1 MNIYTVDEMR
11 RIEEYEDTYGT
22 SFLRLM
28 ENAGSACA
36 RQIVRFIK
44 EKYMDEVSPQR
55 VVRVCVVCGKGK
67 NGGDG
72 FVIARKL
79 AEKGYQVKIVLVN
92 GFPVA
97 RDAAEMYKKAETLG
111 VVVNRYD
118 KEPALCT
125 GIMQAADI
133 VVDCIFGIGF
143 HGKLESQTEEII
155 RRMNEG
161 SGFRIAV
168 DVPSAVNADTGEVA
182 IACVNADVTLAIS
195 ALKPAHVLLPSKKY
209 CGSVEV
215 LDIGISSEAMASVP
229 PSLSTF
235 EKHELEAWL
244 PFRADSSHKN
254 DFGHVLV
261 VAGSMNMPGAACL
274 CANAALV
281 TGAGLVTVAF
291 PNSAYPSLAAHTL
304 EAMLCPLPETYDGFI
319 SEESLPILREK
330 LEKATVLVIGPGL
343 GRGPNVQKVV
353 EDLIKSAKC
362 PIVLDA
368 DGLNAIVDRTELF
381 KEAHAP
387 IVITPHPGE
396 MSRIAA
402 IPKTMIEENRI
413 KVAKEFADS
422 CGVTVLLKGPA
433 TVVASPDRE
442 KRYINQTGNAGLA
455 KGGSGDVL
463 TGVIAAFLAQ
473 GLEPFEAAGLGAY
486 VHGYAGDLAAELHS
500 RNAMVASDLFE
511 GIKEIYK
518 KYDR

>member
-1 MNIYTVDEMR
+1 MKIYTVDEMR
-11 RIEEYEDTYGT
+11 RVEEYENTYGT
-22 SFLRLM
+22 AYLRLM

-36 RQIVRFIK
+36 RHIVRFVK

-55 VVRVCVVCGKGK
+55 VVRICVVCGKGK

-72 FVIARKL
+72 FVIARRL
-79 AEKGYQVKIVLVN
+79 AEKGYQVKIVLAC
-92 GFPVA
+92 GYPTA
-97 RDAAEMYKKAETLG
+97 HDAIEMYRKAETLG
-111 VVVNRYD
+111 VIINRYD

-125 GIMQAADI
+125 GIMQAADV

-143 HGKLESQTEEII
+143 HGRPDPQTEEII
-155 RRMNEG
+155 RRINEG
-161 SGFRIAV
+161 SGFKIAV
-168 DVPSAVNADTGEVA
+168 DVPSGVDTDTGEISAV
-182 IACVNADVTLAIS
+182 CVDSDVTLAIS

-215 LDIGISSEAMASVP
+215 LDIGISAEAMASVP
-229 PSLSTF
+229 PSLSTL

-254 DFGHVLV
+254 DFGHVLI

-291 PNSAYPSLAAHTL
+291 PKSAYPSLAAHTL

-319 SEESLPILREK
+319 SEEAIPILEK
-330 LEKATVLVIGPGL
+330 HLEKATVLIIGPGL
-343 GRGPNVQKVV
+343 GKGPNIQKTV
-353 EDLIKSAKC
+353 EALIRAAKC

-381 KEAHAP
+381 KEAHGP
-387 IVITPHPGE
+387 VVVTPHPGE
-396 MSRIAA
+396 MSRLAA
-402 IPKTMIEENRI
+402 LPKSIIEENRI
-413 KVAKEFADS
+413 KVAKEFADG

-433 TVVASPDRE
+433 TVVASPDRT
-442 KRYINQTGNAGLA
+442 KKYINQTGNAGLA

-463 TGVIAAFLAQ
+463 AGIIGAFLAQ

-486 VHGYAGDLAAELHS
+486 VHGYAGDLAAESHS
-500 RNAMVASDLFE
+500 RNAMVASDLFN

-518 KYDR
+518 KHDR

>member
-1 MNIYTVDEMR
+1 MKIYTVDEMR
-11 RIEEYEDTYGT
+11 CVEEYEDQYGT
-22 SFLRLM
+22 RFLRLM

-44 EKYMDEVSPQR
+44 EKYVDEVSPQR

-72 FVIARKL
+72 FVIARRL
-79 AEKGYQVKIVLVN
+79 AEKGYQVKIVLAQ
-92 GFPVA
+92 GSPIA
-97 RDAAEMYKKAETLG
+97 RDAIEMYKKAETLG

-118 KEPALCT
+118 KESALCT
-125 GIMQAADI
+125 GIMQAADV

-143 HGKLESQTEEII
+143 HGELDLQTEEII

-161 SGFRIAV
+161 SGFRIAI
-168 DVPSAVNADTGEVA
+168 DVPSGVNTDTGEVA
-182 IACVNADVTLAIS
+182 VACVDCDMTLAIS
-195 ALKPAHVLLPSKKY
+195 ALKPAHVLLPSRRY
-209 CGSVEV
+209 CGNVEV
-215 LDIGISSEAMASVP
+215 LDIGISAEAMASVP
-229 PSLSTF
+229 PSLSTL

-291 PNSAYPSLAAHTL
+291 PKSAYPSLATHTL

-319 SEESLPILREK
+319 AEDSIPVLQEK
-330 LEKATVLVIGPGL
+330 LDKASVLIIGPGL

-353 EDLIKSAKC
+353 EALIKSAKC

-381 KEAHAP
+381 EEAHGP

-402 IPKTMIEENRI
+402 LPTAMIEENRI
-413 KVAKEFADS
+413 KVAKEFADG
-422 CGVTVLLKGPA
+422 CNVTVLLKGPA
-433 TVVASPDRE
+433 TVVASPDRD
-442 KRYINQTGNAGLA
+442 KKYINQTGNAGLA

-463 TGVIAAFLAQ
+463 AGVIGAFLAQ

-486 VHGYAGDLAAELHS
+486 VHGYAGDLAAAAHS
-500 RNAMVASDLFE
+500 KNAMVASDLFE